1 MKKGFKSTFDWEEK
15 LIAFYYTALENYVD
29 KLELSDRLK
38 DEFDEEVDSDD
49 LMILAQF
56 LALATKKFLQQEG
69 WLKQE
74 DDFDLF
80 FPPSPY
86 IH

>member
-1 MKKGFKSTFDWEEK
+1 MKRNFKPSFDWEER
-15 LIAFYYTALENYVD
+15 LIAFYYTALESYVD
-29 KLELSDRLK
+29 KLELSNKLK
-38 DEFDEEVDSDD
+38 EELNDELEDDEY
-49 LMILAQF
+49 LLLAQF

>member
-1 MKKGFKSTFDWEEK
+1 MKKGFRSGFDWEER
-15 LIAFYYTALENYVD
+15 LIAFYYTALESYVNRLEISD
-29 KLELSDRLK
+29 KLKEEL
-38 DEFDEEVDSDD
+38 DEELEDD
-49 LMILAQF
+49 EYLLLAQF

>member
-1 MKKGFKSTFDWEEK
+1 MKKGFKSAFDWEEK
-15 LIAFYYTALENYVD
+15 LIAFYYTALENYVE

-38 DEFDEEVDSDD
+38 DEFEEDVDSDD

>member
-1 MKKGFKSTFDWEEK
+1 LKKGSKSNFDWEEK
-15 LIAFYYTALENYVD
+15 LIAFYYTALENYVE
-29 KLELSDRLK
+29 KVELSDRLK
-38 DEFDEEVDSDD
+38 DEFDEDIDSDE

-69 WLKQE
+69 WLKQ
-74 DDFDLF
+74 DDDLDLF